1 MPSNNTRNYVVIA
14 IVSAAVAGSA
24 AFLYRYLDDRMGT
37 GAAKSAP
44 PTLVGA
50 ASKEAAPSID
60 AADEPM
66 AKLYRYLDDRTGTGA
81 GKSAPPAS
89 MASMASGGAVST
101 MGAASK
107 VALPTIDVAAERM
120 AKRLQ
125 ASGGTGDEWALL
137 ARTYVELKRYPD
149 AVGAYARALEKM
161 PGNETL
167 LTEQAS
173 ARAAAAVPAR

>member
-24 AFLYRYLDDRMGT
+24 AFLYRYLDDRAGT
-37 GAAKSAP
+37 GAAKSTPPAP
-44 PTLVGA
+44 VGA

-81 GKSAPPAS
+81 DKSAPPAS
-89 MASMASGGAVST
+89 MASGAVST

-107 VALPTIDVAAERM
+107 AALPTIDVAAERM

-137 ARTYVELKRYPD
+137 ARTYVELKRYPE
-149 AVGAYARALEKM
+149 AVSAYARALEKM

-173 ARAAAAVPAR
+173 ARAAAAPTR